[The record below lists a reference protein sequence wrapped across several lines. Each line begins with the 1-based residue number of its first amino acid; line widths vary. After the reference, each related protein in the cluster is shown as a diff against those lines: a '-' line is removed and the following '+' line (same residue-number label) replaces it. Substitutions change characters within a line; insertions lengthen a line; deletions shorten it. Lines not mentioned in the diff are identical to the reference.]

1 MSSIFY
7 KNLFIIAN
15 KPKRKRAAG
24 FGLPAAPL
32 HDLMNIF
39 FGKTGML
46 GNLFHD
52 LPVIV
57 FKTQLLGQHGDGNA
71 RRHHLGY
78 DGAGCRL
85 PVP

>member
-1 MSSIFY
+1 
-7 KNLFIIAN
+7 
-15 KPKRKRAAG
+15 
-24 FGLPAAPL
+24 
-32 HDLMNIF
+32 
-39 FGKTGML
+39 ML
-46 GNLFHD
+46 GDLFND